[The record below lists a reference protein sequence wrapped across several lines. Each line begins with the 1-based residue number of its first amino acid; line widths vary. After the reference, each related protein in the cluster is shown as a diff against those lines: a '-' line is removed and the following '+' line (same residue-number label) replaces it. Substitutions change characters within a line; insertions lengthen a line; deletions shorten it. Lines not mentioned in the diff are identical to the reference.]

1 MLLPYHYDVIGT
13 RDVIGNVTIRLPLG
27 TFL

>member
-1 MLLPYHYDVIGT
+1 MMSWESHDI
-13 RDVIGNVTIRLPLG
+13 IGNVTIRHPLG